1 MIWEVQ
7 DPRWANSITVEA
19 NNFMGAYRRAMKEYN
34 RTTGSQ
40 MQGLPVFA
48 KDPRR
53 LGMVLSQVAR
63 RVVVQEPVVQEPVEV
78 KAKIKGKKQ
87 LRRARSRLLVND
99 NNTAR

>member
-1 MIWEVQ
+1 
-7 DPRWANSITVEA
+7 
-19 NNFMGAYRRAMKEYN
+19 MKEYN

-63 RVVVQEPVVQEPVEV
+63 RVVVQEPVVQEPVVQEPGSGPRPYVPEV